1 MVAIA
6 GWLPSAC
13 LLFCVC
19 LGLPVGSAAC
29 LLLGDFALLLL
40 AVALLRGCP
49 LFAVLPPFGLLWLPF
64 PPCLLALLVSIMC
77 ALSSAQQVSLAA
89 DADSKIGAL
98 VAPSQVA
105 ETGILTTLSTE
116 DILSSQATHTLHA
129 VCMRELALLEQGGS
143 VAAQDAA
150 QHLNL
155 GSQAPMSAET
165 NQVSLEPTAY
175 VVEDV
180 VRDLYFRPALRSPTQ
195 VALGAAELPQGGSV
209 RAPMNPVHGSMTGL
223 ASMTSQ
229 SVAMPI
235 GGVLRFHPSAPP
247 PGHLAPATPPLLPSW
262 THAVCSM
269 VIARL

>member
-1 MVAIA
+1 MLVGLGLCALARIGAVVGWVALFCLVVPCLLVVA
-6 GWLPSAC
+6 VVGWVSCVC

-165 NQVSLEPTAY
+165 NQVSL
-175 VVEDV
+175 
-180 VRDLYFRPALRSPTQ
+180 
-195 VALGAAELPQGGSV
+195 
-209 RAPMNPVHGSMTGL
+209 
-223 ASMTSQ
+223 
-229 SVAMPI
+229 
-235 GGVLRFHPSAPP
+235 
-247 PGHLAPATPPLLPSW
+247 
-262 THAVCSM
+262 
-269 VIARL
+269 